1 MVINIIWLRG
11 EKNSRWND
19 NEDRRNFRS
28 FANLVF
34 NNAAVPY
41 DLCQWLL
48 VNRAGPSTEAM
59 VRLVSDDW
67 RPWDDV
73 WLMWLKY
80 AIAHND
86 AFAHEVENLPEELE
100 QARRAE
106 EEAAA
111 AVSRVETLIFS
122 DPFLSQLI
130 DEL

>member
-1 MVINIIWLRG
+1 MINIIWLRG

-19 NEDRRNFRS
+19 NEDRRNFRW

-34 NNAAVPY
+34 NQDAVPY
-41 DLCQWLL
+41 ELCQWLL
-48 VNRAGPSTEAM
+48 VNREGPSSDAL

-67 RPWDDV
+67 RPWDEI

-80 AIAHND
+80 AIAHNE
-86 AFAHEVENLPEELE
+86 AFALEVGNLPEELE
-100 QARRAE
+100 QLRRAE
-106 EEAAA
+106 EVT
-111 AVSRVETLIFS
+111 AVSSVEKLIFS